1 VSGTLGIVLAAG
13 ASSRMGRPKALLDM
27 PDGTPLA
34 THQAR
39 KLRDAGC
46 AASLVVLG
54 ADAERIA
61 PKLRGVDIVVNPDW
75 PHGRFTSLQTA
86 LRAQPGRDGYLILP
100 VDTIGVRIDTLAAL
114 RAHAEADPRP
124 AWRPRTAGQPGRV
137 VWIGAALA
145 DRLRAERAA
154 DVQLDRLLAPV
165 TSFLE
170 VDDSAIL
177 NNINTPEDWARV
189 AHRVAP

>member
-1 VSGTLGIVLAAG
+1 MSGTLGIVLAAG
-13 ASSRMGRPKALLDM
+13 ASSRMGRPKALLEM

-54 ADAERIA
+54 ADAEGIA
-61 PKLRGVDIVVNPDW
+61 PNLHGVDIIVNPDW
-75 PHGRFTSLQTA
+75 PLGRFTSLQTA

-100 VDTIGVRIDTLAAL
+100 VDTVGVRIDTLAAL
-114 RAHAEADPRP
+114 RARAETDPRP
-124 AWRPRTAGQPGRV
+124 AWRPHTAGQPGRV
-137 VWIGAALA
+137 VWISAALA

-170 VDDSAIL
+170 VDDPAIL
-177 NNINTPEDWARV
+177 NNINTPDDWARV
-189 AHRVAP
+189 RTTG